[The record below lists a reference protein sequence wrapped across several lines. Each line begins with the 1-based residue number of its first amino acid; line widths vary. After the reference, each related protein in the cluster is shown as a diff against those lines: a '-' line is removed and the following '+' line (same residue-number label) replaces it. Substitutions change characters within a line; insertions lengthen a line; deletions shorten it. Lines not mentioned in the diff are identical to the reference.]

1 MKALQDA
8 DLRKFLT
15 ARLQAVPDSIETI
28 RPGEWSRAYAIRRN
42 GEELVVRFSP
52 YREDFEKDRAAAQW
66 SSASL
71 PIPPLIELGEAFGV
85 SYAVSPRVRGAFLE
99 TVTGDQAAALLPS
112 IFRALDA
119 AREIELLSVKGF
131 GLWTAEAGGVYA
143 TWREAL
149 LTVGESVPPGRLP
162 NWRAGL
168 ESSPSGIAPFN
179 EAYELMR
186 TLVDVCP
193 EERHPIHN
201 DLLNRNVFVAGD
213 QITGVLDWGASMFG
227 DFLYD
232 VASLAFWA
240 PWFDGWSQVDFVAEA
255 ARHYSARG
263 LVVPHFEERVRC
275 YAVNIGVASMAY
287 DGGKGPERWEHLA
300 RVTERTFRFAA

>member
-1 MKALQDA
+1 MKELQDR
-8 DLRKFLT
+8 DFRKFLIE
-15 ARLQAVPDSIETI
+15 RLQAAPESIETI

-42 GEELVVRFSP
+42 GEELVVRFSS
-52 YREDFEKDRAAAQW
+52 YRDDFEKDRAAARW
-66 SSASL
+66 TSTNL
-71 PIPPLIELGEAFGV
+71 PIPPVMELGEAFGV
-85 SYAVSPRVRGAFLE
+85 AYAVTPRVHGAFLE
-99 TVTGDQAAALLPS
+99 NVASDEAAGLLPT

-119 AREIELLSVKGF
+119 AQDIDLSSATGF
-131 GLWTAEAGGVYA
+131 GLWTAEAGGIYP

-168 ESSPSGIAPFN
+168 ETSPSGIAPFN

-186 TLVDVCP
+186 TLVHVCP

-240 PWFDGWSQVDFVAEA
+240 SWFDGWSQVDFVTEA

-275 YAVNIGVASMAY
+275 YWVNIGVASMAY
-287 DGGKGPERWEHLA
+287 DGGKGVERWDHLA
-300 RVTERTFRFAA
+300 RVIERTFRFAA